1 MILSSK
7 RKMQPPQAD
16 AHAIASFRRF
26 YTLLPR
32 SDDAALLILKL
43 HLLIE
48 EQIRAFVDE
57 RLQHKSAL
65 VQARLDCHQA
75 ICLAESLCTE
85 DIHPNVWKAA
95 RKLNRLRNDVAHS
108 LEPSAGVRD
117 RMAHVCTLMGLSND
131 TPQGTELR
139 AQKLTPFDN
148 FSFAVSLLHTKLSV
162 CVKRKPAEILRL
174 VQDGGDV

>member
-1 MILSSK
+1 
-7 RKMQPPQAD
+7 MQLPQAD
-16 AHAIASFRRF
+16 AHAIASYRRF

-85 DIHPNVWKAA
+85 DIHPNVWEAA
-95 RKLNRLRNDVAHS
+95 RKLNRLRNEVAHS
-108 LEPSAGVRD
+108 LEPSGVQD
-117 RMAHVCTLMGLSND
+117 RMAHVCTLMGLNND
-131 TPQGTELR
+131 TPQDTVPR
-139 AQKLTPFDN
+139 AQKVTPFDN
-148 FSFAVSLLHTKLSV
+148 FSFAVSLLHTQLSV
-162 CVKRKPAEILRL
+162 YVRRKPAEILHL
-174 VQDGGDV
+174 FQDGSDG